1 MFDFS
6 VRLRENAQLLSLLSH
21 YARLG
26 SEDRAAWRDRL
37 MQMDGVEPA
46 QVTALH
52 GELIA
57 FDGIEQ
63 NTGYAVLLPDGAL
76 SACYR
81 VTQQGLREFR
91 RLHGVEAADEPPAEP
106 TDRPQPRFPRKKKER
121 PASEAVLAA
130 E

>member
-6 VRLRENAQLLSLLSH
+6 VRLRENAHLLSLLSH
-21 YARLG
+21 YAGLG
-26 SEDRAAWRDRL
+26 SEDRTVWRDRV
-37 MQMDGVEPA
+37 MRMGGVGPE
-46 QVTALH
+46 QLTALH

-63 NTGYAVLLPDGAL
+63 NTGHAVLLPDGTL

-81 VTQQGLREFR
+81 ITQSGLREFR
-91 RLHGVEAADEPPAEP
+91 RLNGITAEEP
-106 TDRPQPRFPRKKKER
+106 TEATEKPQPRFPRKKKE
-121 PASEAVLAA
+121 PIASEVVAVA

>member
-63 NTGYAVLLPDGAL
+63 NTGHAVLLPDGTL

-81 VTQQGLREFR
+81 VTQNGLREFR
-91 RLHGVEAADEPPAEP
+91 RLHGIESTAEQPEPAEKP
-106 TDRPQPRFPRKKKER
+106 PPRFPRKKKE
-121 PASEAVLAA
+121 PAAAEAVAASE
-130 E
+130 